1 MVGGHRADGQ
11 KLSESGDMA
20 VTAMVIVSCWIPGEH
35 GPVTA
40 PAQAGPG
47 LCPSPEVTTSGAPF
61 TLQESWS
68 GG

>member
-20 VTAMVIVSCWIPGEH
+20 VTAVVIVSCRIPGEH
-35 GPVTA
+35 LLLRLVLVCA
-40 PAQAGPG
+40 RR
-47 LCPSPEVTTSGAPF
+47 PEVTTSGAPF